1 MSDWPIDWS
10 LQAIGCLCGLLAIF
24 IVALPVP
31 IVVNRYQLGTSL
43 QTVAWTNHIVVDFN
57 FQQSACGYCSMHWT
71 TSFSNTIKISNLCPP
86 PF

>member
-57 FQQSACGYCSMHWT
+57 FHLVAIAPRTG
-71 TSFSNTIKISNLCPP
+71 
-86 PF
+86 PFHFQIQ